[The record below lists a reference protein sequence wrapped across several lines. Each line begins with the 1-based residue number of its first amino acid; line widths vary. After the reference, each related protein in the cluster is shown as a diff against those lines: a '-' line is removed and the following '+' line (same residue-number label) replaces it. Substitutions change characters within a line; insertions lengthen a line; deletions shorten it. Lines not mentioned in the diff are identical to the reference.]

1 MTLIRLGTQKYEKQT
16 PETKVKDTLVETG
29 FSLPRLMT
37 PPSDRLKIFQRAY
50 QNTDLTPLL
59 EPKQLQ
65 QFGVEYG
72 VEPLEELEQLLE
84 DNASQA
90 AKIIFSGHRG
100 CGKSTLLA
108 ELGRQLSDRYFVSVF
123 SISDTIEMS
132 DVNHVNIL
140 FAIAVNLMLKAEH
153 KQIPI
158 PQAVKESF
166 YKWFAKRTKTETE
179 LLSAEV
185 SGGFNFWDWFVSK
198 LKTEASVR
206 NEIKQEFERNI
217 TDLVAKLNE
226 IAAVVQSA
234 SEKKVL
240 VIIDDL
246 DKLDLS
252 VVKPIF
258 RDHIKAL
265 FLPGFNIVYTIPVSS
280 LRDAPFRASLQT
292 ESNDQIVVMP
302 VAKLMGRDDRRS
314 NTPNY
319 REEKI
324 ATLCEVLSKRL
335 PSEILPNA
343 IAREI
348 VLASGGVLR
357 ELIRI
362 SNRCCRLCLR
372 ELRRHPDR
380 DDLQISTTVLEQALN
395 DLRLDFEITL
405 GKADYDIL
413 STTYANFLPDDPKDQ
428 AFLDLLHGLHILE
441 YRNSAV
447 WYDVH
452 PIVTDLLQ
460 RKGLLH
466 GGT

>member
-1 MTLIRLGTQKYEKQT
+1 
-16 PETKVKDTLVETG
+16 
-29 FSLPRLMT
+29 MT
-37 PPSDRLKIFQRAY
+37 PPSERLKTFQRAY

-59 EPKQLQ
+59 ETEQLR

-72 VEPLEELEQLLE
+72 VEPLEELVQLLE

-90 AKIIFSGHRG
+90 AKIVFSGHRG

-140 FAIAVNLMLKAEH
+140 FAIAVNLMLEAERE
-153 KQIPI
+153 QIKI
-158 PQAVKESF
+158 SSAIKDSF
-166 YKWFAKRTKTETE
+166 YKWFAKRTRTEIE
-179 LLSAEV
+179 VPVNAEV
-185 SGGFNFWDWFVSK
+185 SVGFSLFKLITGK

-234 SEKKVL
+234 SQKKVL

-258 RDHIKAL
+258 QDQIKAL
-265 FLPGFNIVYTIPVSS
+265 FLPGFNIVYTIPISS
-280 LRDAPFRASLQT
+280 LRNTSLRASLQT
-292 ESNDQIVVMP
+292 ESDDQIVVMP
-302 VAKLMGRDDRRS
+302 VAKLLGRDDRRS
-314 NTPNY
+314 SNPNY
-319 REEKI
+319 RESAI

-335 PSEILPNA
+335 PPEILPNA

-372 ELRRHPDR
+372 ELRRYPNR

-413 STTYANFLPDDPKDQ
+413 STTYVHFLPDDPKDQ

-460 RKGLLH
+460 RKGLIH